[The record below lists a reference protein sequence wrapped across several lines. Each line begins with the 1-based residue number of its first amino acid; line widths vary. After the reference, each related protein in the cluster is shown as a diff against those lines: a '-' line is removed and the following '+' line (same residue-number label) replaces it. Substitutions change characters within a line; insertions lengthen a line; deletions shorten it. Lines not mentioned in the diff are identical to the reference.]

1 MRIFISTGEVSGDL
15 QGALLVEALK
25 RRAMTENIELE
36 ILALGGD
43 LMEKAG
49 AKILNSTTAIGSIGI
64 FEALPLVFSTW
75 KIQQQVK
82 QFLGQSPPDV
92 VILIDYMGPNIAI
105 GNYIRKSFPNVPIIY
120 YIAPQSWIWSPNAGS
135 TRQLVKVMDRLLAI
149 FPEEARFFEKQG
161 VSVSWVGHPL
171 LDRLANPPSKEQAR
185 ENLGIPLDKTIISLF
200 PVSRPQELTYLL
212 PVVCQSAKKIQEKLP
227 EVHFL
232 VAVSLEVYREKIA
245 EIVQSYELNA
255 TLLEGRTLDAIVA
268 ADLAIGKSGTV
279 NLEIALLNIP
289 QVVVYRL
296 NPATMWIARNIL
308 KFSVP
313 YLSPPNIVLNQDII
327 PELIQENCTIEQIT
341 QESLDLLLNTQRR
354 QQMLKDYQTMR
365 TLLGEVGVCDRAAKE
380 IFEFAAI
387 KK

>member
-15 QGALLVEALK
+15 QGAMLVEALNRK
-25 RRAMTENIELE
+25 AIAQNIDLE

-49 AKILNSTTAIGSIGI
+49 AKLLNSTTAIGSIGI
-64 FEALPLVFSTW
+64 FEALPHIFSTW

-82 QFLGQSPPDV
+82 RFLVQSPPDV

-105 GNYIRKSFPNVPIIY
+105 GNYIRQSFPNVPIIY
-120 YIAPQSWIWSPNAGS
+120 YIAPQSWVWSPNKGS

-171 LDRLANPPSKEQAR
+171 IDRLQNAPTREEAR
-185 ENLGIPLDKTIISLF
+185 QNLGISPDKTIISLF
-200 PVSRPQELTYLL
+200 PVSRPQEITYLL
-212 PVVCQSAKKIQEKLP
+212 PTICQAAQQIQSKLP
-227 EVHFL
+227 DVHFL
-232 VAVSLEVYREKIA
+232 VAVSLEVYKEKIA
-245 EIVQSYELNA
+245 AMVQSYGLQA
-255 TLLEGRTLDAIVA
+255 TLLEGRTLDAIAA
-268 ADLAIGKSGTV
+268 ADLAICKSGTV

-296 NPATMWIARNIL
+296 NPATMWIARNIM

-313 YLSPPNIVLNQDII
+313 YLSPTNIVLNQGII
-327 PELIQENCTIEQIT
+327 PELIQENCTSDKIT
-341 QESLDLLLNTQRR
+341 QEALDLLLNDQRR
-354 QQMLKDYQTMR
+354 QQTLQDYQTMR
-365 TLLGEVGVCDRAAKE
+365 TLLGEAGVCDRAASE
-380 IFEFAAI
+380 IFEFAGI
-387 KK
+387 

>member
-15 QGALLVEALK
+15 QGAMLIEALK
-25 RRAMTENIELE
+25 RKALTQGIDLE

-49 AKILNSTTAIGSIGI
+49 AKLLNSTTAIGSIGI
-64 FEALPLVFSTW
+64 FEALPLIFSTW

-82 QFLGQSPPDV
+82 RFLGQSPPDV

-105 GNYIRKSFPNVPIIY
+105 GNYIRQSFPDVPIIY
-120 YIAPQSWIWSPNAGS
+120 YIAPQSWVWAPNKGS

-171 LDRLANPPSKEQAR
+171 IDRLHDAPSKEEAR
-185 ENLGIPLDKTIISLF
+185 QNLGIPLDKTIISLF

-212 PVVCQSAKKIQEKLP
+212 PSICQAAQQIQTKLP
-227 EVHFL
+227 DVHFL
-232 VAVSLEVYREKIA
+232 IAVSLDVYKEKIA
-245 EIVQSYELNA
+245 HAVQSYGLQA
-255 TLLEGRTLDAIVA
+255 TLLEGRTLDAIAA
-268 ADLAIGKSGTV
+268 ADLAICKSGTV

-289 QVVVYRL
+289 QVVIYRL
-296 NPATMWIARNIL
+296 NPATMWIARNIM

-313 YLSPPNIVLNQDII
+313 YLSPPNIVLNKGIV
-327 PELIQENCTIEQIT
+327 PELIQENCTSDNIT
-341 QESLDLLLNTQRR
+341 QEALDLLLNDQRR
-354 QQMLKDYQTMR
+354 GQMLQDYQAMQ
-365 TLLGEVGVCDRAAKE
+365 TLLGEVGVCDRAANE
-380 IFEFAAI
+380 IFEFAGI
-387 KK
+387 

>member
-15 QGALLVEALK
+15 QGAMLVEALK
-25 RRAMTENIELE
+25 RKAIAQNVDLE

-49 AKILNSTTAIGSIGI
+49 AKLINSTTAIGSIGI

-82 QFLGQSPPDV
+82 RCLGQFPPHV

-105 GNYIRKSFPNVPIIY
+105 GNYIRQSFPDVPIIY
-120 YIAPQSWIWSPNAGS
+120 YIAPQSWVWSPNKGS

-171 LDRLANPPSKEQAR
+171 IDRLQNAPTKEEAR
-185 ENLGIPLDKTIISLF
+185 QNLNIPLDKTIISLF
-200 PVSRPQELTYLL
+200 PVSRPQEITYLL
-212 PVVCQSAKKIQEKLP
+212 PTICQAAQQIQAKLP
-227 EVHFL
+227 DVHFL
-232 VAVSLEVYREKIA
+232 VAVSLEVYQEKIA
-245 EIVQSYELNA
+245 AMVQSYGLQA
-255 TLLEGRTLDAIVA
+255 TLLEGRTLDAIAA

-296 NPATMWIARNIL
+296 NPATIWIARNIM

-313 YLSPPNIVLNQDII
+313 YLSPPNIVLNEGII
-327 PELIQENCTIEQIT
+327 PELIQENCTPDKIT
-341 QESLDLLLNTQRR
+341 QEALDLLLNDQRR
-354 QQMLKDYQTMR
+354 QQTLQDYQTMR
-365 TLLGEVGVCDRAAKE
+365 TLLGEAGVCDRAASE
-380 IFEFAAI
+380 IFEFVGI
-387 KK
+387 